1 VLSLRRDPSW
11 HARFLRGDKDVIEEI
26 YRDTFNE
33 VRLAAG
39 SILRDPA
46 DRDAVVHEVF
56 LELISSRHLRESHRG
71 GKMGAW
77 LGAIARHQAIDFA
90 RREKRLTPLSDL
102 NEPTTTVDPLEEI
115 RAEIVRFATRLDPQ
129 RRQLVELRYIAGMT
143 QMEAAAALGMP
154 RSTLEDWERQLRRA
168 LHDFLS
174 IGEGQGQGQGPGDGR
189 KQVMPT

>member
-26 YRDTFNE
+26 YKDTFNE

-71 GKMGAW
+71 GKLGAW

-90 RREKRLTPLSDL
+90 RREKRLTPLSDA
-102 NEPTTTVDPLEEI
+102 NEPVTTVDPLDEI

-154 RSTLEDWERQLRRA
+154 RSTLEDWERQIRRA
-168 LHDFLS
+168 LHDFLT
-174 IGEGQGQGQGPGDGR
+174 IGAGEGK
-189 KQVMPT
+189 KQVVPT

>member
-1 VLSLRRDPSW
+1 MLALRRDSSW
-11 HARFLRGDKDVIEEI
+11 QARFLRGDKDVIEQI

-39 SILRDPA
+39 SILREPA

-56 LELISSRHLRESHRG
+56 LELIASRPLRESHRG

-90 RREKRLTPLSDL
+90 RREKRLTPMTPAC
-102 NEPTTTVDPLEEI
+102 EPVTVDDPREEI
-115 RAEIVRFATRLDPQ
+115 RAEIRRFATRLDPQ
-129 RRQLVELRYIAGMT
+129 RRRLVELRYIAGMT

-154 RSTLEDWERQLRRA
+154 RSTLEDWERHLRRA
-168 LHDFLS
+168 LHEFLS
-174 IGEGQGQGQGPGDGR
+174 LSAGEGR
-189 KQVMPT
+189 KQVAPT